1 MERELLEE
9 ALKNIIEYCKSQS
22 IELSNSAIDGR
33 INSSLNEQEV
43 ILIIKEYAEK
53 SEWMIKN
60 NLTIG
65 IPNVDNNR
73 CWYDFSIES
82 LNTLESNVFMPI
94 NIKITK
100 IDGGAADNLNCKLGI
115 FWALTGCLP
124 SSVIIDNL
132 HLSNGISWE
141 QFFKFLDNKMAVNK
155 DKDYYFLVINKDDTK
170 DIFWSSLKSLRTI
183 SPNGNNLPFQC
194 KWKENRERVNRSFI
208 EARDFILTCF
218 KTSIE
223 KRETIGVSFRKYIEK
238 YIGLKTDLVEEDK
251 KNVEC

>member
-1 MERELLEE
+1 MEKELLEK
-9 ALKNIIEYCKSQS
+9 ALDNIVEYCKLQS
-22 IELSNSAIDGR
+22 IELSKSSVDGR

-43 ILIIKEYAEK
+43 IFIIKDYVEN
-53 SEWMIKN
+53 SEWMKEN

-65 IPNVDNNR
+65 VPNIDNNR

-82 LNTLESNVFMPI
+82 LDTLENNMFMPI

-100 IDGGAADNLNCKLGI
+100 IDGAADNLNCKLGI

-124 SSVIIDNL
+124 SSVIVDNF

-141 QFFKFLDNKMAVNK
+141 HFFKFLDNKMAVNK

-170 DIFWSSLKSLRTI
+170 DIFWSSLKSLKTI

-194 KWKENRERVNRSFI
+194 KWKENRERVIRNFI
-208 EARDFILTCF
+208 DARDFILTCF
-218 KTSIE
+218 KISIE

-238 YIGLKTDLVEEDK
+238 YIGLKTDLVEEEK
-251 KNVEC
+251 KNVGC